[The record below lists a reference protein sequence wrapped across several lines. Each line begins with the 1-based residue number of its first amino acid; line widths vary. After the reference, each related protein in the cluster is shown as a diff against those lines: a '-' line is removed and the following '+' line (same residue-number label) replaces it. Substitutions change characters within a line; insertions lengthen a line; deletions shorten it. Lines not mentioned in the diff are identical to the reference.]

1 LFLHSP
7 ELGAARYPDTC
18 PFCTERAGLT
28 RQILMG
34 KRLLD
39 SPLRRE
45 MTPRP
50 AARDQMER
58 FHLAS
63 YLDALERASAGRM
76 KLDGLHLG
84 LGTSDCPIFGGMYSH
99 AALAVGATLTG
110 VELLLRGDAD
120 VAFNPSGGFHHAMP
134 SRAAGFCYVNDTA
147 LACLRLADAGR
158 RVAYVDIDA
167 HHGDGTQH
175 AAYARRD
182 ILTID
187 LHESGHTL
195 FPGTGFENEIGEGD
209 GRGFTVNVPLPA
221 GANDRAFRRAFDAVA
236 VPILGAFRPDV
247 IVLELG
253 LDGLAGDP
261 LTHLAYSIR
270 AYLEVIERTLR
281 LGKPL
286 LATGGGGYRPETA
299 ARGWALCWSALSGGT
314 AEELAGLGLDDEAPE
329 SETRPPD
336 DLDRNVDATIDL
348 VRKNVFRFHGL

>member
-1 LFLHSP
+1 MFLHCP
-7 ELGAARYPDTC
+7 ELGAARYPATC
-18 PFCTERAGLT
+18 PFRTERAGLT
-28 RQILMG
+28 RQILME
-34 KRLLD
+34 KHLLD

-45 MTPRP
+45 MAPRP
-50 AARDQMER
+50 AARDQLER

-84 LGTSDCPIFGGMYSH
+84 LGTSDCPIFSGMYGH

-110 VELLLRGDAD
+110 AELLLRGEAD

-134 SRAAGFCYVNDTA
+134 SRAAGFCYINDSA

-167 HHGDGTQH
+167 HHGDGVQH

-182 ILTID
+182 ILTLD
-187 LHESGHTL
+187 LHESGRTL

-209 GRGFTVNVPLPA
+209 GRGYTVNVPLPA
-221 GANDRAFRRAFDAVA
+221 GAGDTAFRRAFDAVA
-236 VPILGAFRPDV
+236 VPLLGAFRPDV

-261 LTHLAYSIR
+261 LTHLAYSMR
-270 AYLEVIERTLR
+270 AYLHVIEHVLR

-286 LATGGGGYRPETA
+286 LAVGGGGYRPEVA
-299 ARGWALCWSALSGGT
+299 ARGWALCWSALSGGA
-314 AEELAGLGLDDEAPE
+314 AEELADLGLSDETADLQNSPQ
-329 SETRPPD
+329 D
-336 DLDRNVDATIDL
+336 DLDREVDATIDL
-348 VRKNVFRFHGL
+348 VRRNVFRFHGL